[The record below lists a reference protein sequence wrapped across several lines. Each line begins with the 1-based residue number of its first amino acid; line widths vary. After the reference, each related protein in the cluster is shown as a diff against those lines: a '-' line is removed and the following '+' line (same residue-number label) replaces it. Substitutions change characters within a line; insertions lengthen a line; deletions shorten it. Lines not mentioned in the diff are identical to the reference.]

1 MFNELVLTKDQQA
14 QLISIA
20 QSRSL
25 PAGYVFRA
33 KLILMLADGASFRT
47 IKQRLQTTA
56 PTIIRWKQRFLA
68 SGLDGLDTHHPGQTA
83 WVLTPVLRA
92 RILGATRKKPSDGST
107 QLKDL
112 RVGDRV
118 QIRGRLLDDAGS
130 LSASTIVA
138 TKRSDIEAQ

>member
-1 MFNELVLTKDQQA
+1 MVNELLLTKDQQA
-14 QLISIA
+14 QLSSIA

-68 SGLDGLDTHHPGQTA
+68 SGLDGLDTHHPGQR
-83 WVLTPVLRA
+83 P
-92 RILGATRKKPSDGST
+92 GC
-107 QLKDL
+107 
-112 RVGDRV
+112 
-118 QIRGRLLDDAGS
+118 
-130 LSASTIVA
+130 
-138 TKRSDIEAQ
+138 